1 MEAGLAYELIASRS
15 DLEQIIAAARQ
26 SAPEPDVR
34 TLTAGAGSWSAPIS
48 SRCSAGRVAVAVGG
62 ADRLELHPTA
72 SSPLQ

>member
-34 TLTAGAGSWSAPIS
+34 TLSGWRRALVGSDLESLLS
-48 SRCSAGRVAVAVGG
+48 GRMAVAVGG
-62 ADRLELHPTA
+62 GRRLELHP
-72 SSPLQ
+72 LG